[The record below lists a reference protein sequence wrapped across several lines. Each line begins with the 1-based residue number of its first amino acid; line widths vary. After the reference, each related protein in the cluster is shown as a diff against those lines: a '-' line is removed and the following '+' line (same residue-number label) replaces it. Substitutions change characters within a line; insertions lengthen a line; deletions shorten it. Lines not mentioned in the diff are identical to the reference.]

1 MYDTA
6 TITYAPTPPSFPVAG
21 TVTYTFTGTELASL
35 APPTGWTEPSSGG
48 TTWTDTVNVAA
59 NGSVPNSAAVGAC
72 RPGRITS
79 SVAQYSGDL
88 NYTGSTSPTNSELL
102 TISKGSTS
110 IATTLAG
117 IGTGGLATSTVYDTA
132 TITYAPTPPSF
143 PVAGTVTYTFTGTE
157 LASLTP
163 PTGWTEPSSGGTTWT
178 DTVNVAA
185 NGSVPNSAAV
195 GLAGR
200 DGLRLQRRYSGDLNY
215 TGSTSPTNSELLT
228 ISKGS
233 TSIATTLAGI
243 GTGGLATSTVY
254 DTATIT
260 YAPRPPVSPWPAR

>member
-1 MYDTA
+1 MPGHDGGPRRRTDRL
-6 TITYAPTPPSFPVAG
+6 SRCGRRLAG
-21 TVTYTFTGTELASL
+21 RDGLRL
-35 APPTGWTEPSSGG
+35 Q
-48 TTWTDTVNVAA
+48 
-59 NGSVPNSAAVGAC
+59 
-72 RPGRITS
+72 R
-79 SVAQYSGDL
+79 QYSGDL

-195 GLAGR
+195 GALPAGT
-200 DGLRLQRRYSGDLNY
+200 DYVFS
-215 TGSTSPTNSELLT
+215 
-228 ISKGS
+228 
-233 TSIATTLAGI
+233 A
-243 GTGGLATSTVY
+243 
-254 DTATIT
+254 DTAAT
-260 YAPRPPVSPWPAR
+260 